1 MFSLPPRDSSTRE
14 LGEET
19 EDSIYHTS
27 TISETYDVF
36 TSFVEK
42 LSEKVT
48 KDSESEKDENK
59 KKQSSLITQEIEETP
74 ASVGLLFA
82 LATRF

>member
-1 MFSLPPRDSSTRE
+1 MLSLPSRDPSTHE

-27 TISETYDVF
+27 TVSETYDVF
-36 TSFVEK
+36 TSFVKK
-42 LSEKVT
+42 LSEKVL
-48 KDSESEKDENK
+48 KSNDEKDGENAERHP
-59 KKQSSLITQEIEETP
+59 SLVTSEIEETP
-74 ASVGLLFA
+74 ASVGFPFT